1 MKNTYKRIFKLT
13 QSKIVLTVIL
23 VFALML
29 PFFLVIVD
37 NDPVYGAFGVGLSL
51 TVPILLLPV
60 SLINDSLNFLLDSL
74 LSGFAFWKDKKETVN
89 LLTFVTMGVFY
100 CYFVSS
106 VIIYIF
112 NSLSKQKKESE
123 NKPLL

>member
-1 MKNTYKRIFKLT
+1 MKETYKRIFKLT
-13 QSKIVLTVIL
+13 RSKIVLTVIL

-29 PFFLVIVD
+29 PFFLVVVD
-37 NDPVYGAFGVGLSL
+37 NDPVYGSFGVGLSL
-51 TVPILLLPV
+51 TVPVLLLPI

-89 LLTFVTMGVFY
+89 LLTFVTIGVFY